1 MKKEKDS
8 DLNIS
13 MFPRSRCR
21 AYCPRCEKP
30 VDLMSF
36 EESAEFY
43 KTNVGSI
50 EALTEAGDLH
60 RVHNSKGKVLI
71 CGESLFK
78 NFDNRQT
85 QKLDKKMLPRF
96 DLKNAIKDK
105 FLYFR
110 VREKNLCGR
119 DRKTAS

>member
-1 MKKEKDS
+1 MKKENQS
-8 DLNIS
+8 DPNIS
-13 MFPRSRCR
+13 MFPRSRRR
-21 AYCPRCEKP
+21 AFCPRCEKP

-36 EESAEFY
+36 EDAAAFY

-60 RVHNSKGKVLI
+60 RVHNSKGKILI
-71 CGESLFK
+71 CCESLFQ

-96 DLKNAIKDK
+96 D
-105 FLYFR
+105 
-110 VREKNLCGR
+110 
-119 DRKTAS
+119 